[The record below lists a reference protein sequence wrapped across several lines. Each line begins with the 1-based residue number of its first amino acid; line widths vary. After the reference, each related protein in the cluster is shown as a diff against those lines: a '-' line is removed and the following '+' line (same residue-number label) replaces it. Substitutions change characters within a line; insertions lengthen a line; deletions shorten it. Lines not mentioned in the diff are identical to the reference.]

1 MTNYAAVARIVS
13 SNRNVKAVAP
23 FVMGPVLLETRAR
36 CGAVEGRRAVYSRA
50 STPRLR
56 RT

>member
-23 FVMGPVLLETRAR
+23 FVMGPVLLETRA
-36 CGAVEGRRAVYSRA
+36 GASQSQRRRAVYSRH
-50 STPRLR
+50 
-56 RT
+56 